1 MPRFK
6 HKAFSAPGYNESAA
20 PSVSPFGLA
29 FDSRTATD
37 LRTELGSWA
46 NRSFKLSAGNEL
58 DLSGRIG
65 WAHDWQSSSQ
75 LSATFAALPTASF
88 VVTGAMPAPDRLLL
102 TDALGWRF
110 RNDWSFL
117 AKFDAEI
124 AASAQT
130 YRGLARLSH
139 TW

>member
-37 LRTELGSWA
+37 LRTEVGSWA
-46 NRSFKLSAGNEL
+46 NRSFKLSDGNEL
-58 DLSGRIG
+58 DLSGRVG

-88 VVTGAMPAPDRLLL
+88 VVTGAMPAPDRLLQEL
-102 TDALGWRF
+102 RRARSSAARPAETTYKQE
-110 RNDWSFL
+110 L
-117 AKFDAEI
+117 AGT
-124 AASAQT
+124 S
-130 YRGLARLSH
+130 
-139 TW
+139 